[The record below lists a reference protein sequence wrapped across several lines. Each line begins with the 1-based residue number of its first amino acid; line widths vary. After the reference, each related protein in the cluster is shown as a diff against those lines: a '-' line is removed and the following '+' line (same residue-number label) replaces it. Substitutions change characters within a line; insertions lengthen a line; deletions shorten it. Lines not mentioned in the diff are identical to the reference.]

1 MLVMIISIA
10 TGIGLQ
16 KRIGEKI
23 TEFTGDL
30 QVVPYMES
38 DNSGSY
44 LTNADS
50 ISKSLAANPIVQYS
64 QKVTEKGGLLKTSE
78 DFEGVTVKA
87 VGQDYRWEIIDQ
99 YLVEGASPTY
109 RDSVYNDSIMISVN
123 LMDRLNLE
131 LGQEV
136 VMFFLRQPPKPPLM
150 RRFIVAGTF
159 STGMEEFDGNYVLAH
174 DKHILKINKW
184 ELGSASRI
192 EVQLTEELDEKEFV
206 KLRNML
212 PINADLQTAREAYLD
227 IFQWIDLFDVN
238 IYLILMVMIAVG
250 LVNSV
255 IALLTII
262 LEKRRTIGLL
272 KSLGASE
279 AQLRKL
285 FRLRSLH
292 IVGRGMIWGN
302 VLGIGLCL
310 LQSYAGIVSLDP
322 EVYYVDKVPIHLE
335 VWHIILLNVGV
346 ILVSYVAM
354 NLPVRVISRM
364 KPVDSLKS
372 F

>member
-38 DNSGSY
+38 ENGGGF
-44 LTNADS
+44 LANADS
-50 ISKSLAANPIVQYS
+50 IVDILQDNALVTHS
-64 QKVTEKGGLLKTSE
+64 QKVSEKGGLLKTAE

-87 VGQDYRWEIIDQ
+87 VGGNYNWAIIKQ
-99 YLVEGASPTY
+99 YLVEGSTPVY
-109 RDSVYNDSIMISVN
+109 RDSVYNDSILISVS
-123 LMDRLNLE
+123 LKDRLELE
-131 LGQEV
+131 TGQEV
-136 VMFFLRQPPKPPLM
+136 VVFFLRQPPKPPLM
-150 RRFIVAGTF
+150 RRFIVSGSFA
-159 STGMEEFDGNYVLAH
+159 TGMEEFDGSYVIAH

-184 ELGSASRI
+184 ETGSAGKV
-192 EVQLTEELDEKEFV
+192 EVSLGHDLNEEEYV
-206 KLRNML
+206 RLRNQL
-212 PINADLQTAREAYLD
+212 PLNADLLTAREAYLD

-238 IYLILMVMIAVG
+238 IYLILIVMIAVG

-272 KSLGASE
+272 KSLGATES
-279 AQLRKL
+279 QLRKL

-292 IVGRGMIWGN
+292 IIGRGMLWGN
-302 VLGIGLCL
+302 ILGIGLCL
-310 LQSYAGIVSLDP
+310 LQSYAGIISLDP
-322 EVYYVDKVPIHLE
+322 EIYYVDKVPIHLE
-335 VWHIILLNVGV
+335 VWHIIALNAGV
-346 ILVSYVAM
+346 ILFSYLAM
-354 NLPVRVISRM
+354 NIPVSVISRM
-364 KPVDSLKS
+364 RPVDSLKS